1 MSFYITKKTRHWS
14 IFCKNRHSLKQKSG
28 TDWKKQELIKKIK
41 IKRYRVEDLEE
52 EKNWHIYGCSVTQA
66 VFSPSA
72 ALCQL
77 IKTGNI
83 FLSCVREAQLSC
95 SGTWV
100 RNVCF
105 LPSFHWVQAQSFTK
119 TEWFWKWLERFILSD
134 RWKVSEI
141 RKVCLCEHAHMRIC
155 VCAHPRL
162 HTCIWWGGCQ

>member
-83 FLSCVREAQLSC
+83 FLSCVREAAE
-95 SGTWV
+95 GPGV
-100 RNVCF
+100 
-105 LPSFHWVQAQSFTK
+105 P
-119 TEWFWKWLERFILSD
+119 TERDCRAKACG
-134 RWKVSEI
+134 VNG
-141 RKVCLCEHAHMRIC
+141 VN
-155 VCAHPRL
+155 
-162 HTCIWWGGCQ
+162 